1 LEQAL
6 RYYQYYLPEAPKP
19 DTLVTYLSQFEL
31 AGFLYGDDQLAVG
44 LDFFLGP
51 DFDYEGV
58 DPREPIFSD
67 YLARTYTPEHM
78 TEKLMRVLIDDYVP
92 RPRAGRLVDYIIYE
106 GKKLYLLDKVLPKV
120 PNHVIHEVTEEQ
132 MEWLQTNEIAIY
144 AQLQKEKK
152 FFSSDAK
159 LVKKLTQPAPYSQ
172 GMPRE
177 SPGGAVNFLG
187 MKIVEAYV
195 RANPKVTME
204 ELLGMEDGQ
213 KLLAGAR
220 YKPK

>member
-1 LEQAL
+1 
-6 RYYQYYLPEAPKP
+6 
-19 DTLVTYLSQFEL
+19 
-31 AGFLYGDDQLAVG
+31 
-44 LDFFLGP
+44 
-51 DFDYEGV
+51 
-58 DPREPIFSD
+58 
-67 YLARTYTPEHM
+67 M

-106 GKKLYLLDKVLPKV
+106 GKKLYLLDKVLPRV